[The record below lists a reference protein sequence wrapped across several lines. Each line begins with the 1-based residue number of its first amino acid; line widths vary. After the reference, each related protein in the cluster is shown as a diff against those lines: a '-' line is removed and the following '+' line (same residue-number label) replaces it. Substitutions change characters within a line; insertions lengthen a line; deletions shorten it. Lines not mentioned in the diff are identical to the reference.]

1 MVDIS
6 TIQLNPIPKPIIEL
20 QRANSTLKNDNKLL
34 RNVLIALV
42 IVAGACLIIKV
53 HKNRKEN
60 DRKPQPTTR
69 K

>member
-1 MVDIS
+1 MVDLS
-6 TIQLNPIPKPIIEL
+6 TVQLNPIPKPIIEL
-20 QRANSTLKNDNKLL
+20 QKANSELTRDNKLL

-53 HKNRKEN
+53 HKNSKEN
-60 DRKPQPTTR
+60 DRKPQPRTR